1 MDLKKILKLIYNLFL
16 MERYHTLSAKE
27 TYNGKEI
34 LDPTDVLAVYQR
46 EVRLVSD
53 VLTDEEQ
60 RSLAHRMRQ
69 GDEDAKN
76 KLVESNLRFV
86 LFMTKFFRN
95 RGVPME
101 ELIQAGNFGLLRA
114 TERFDDT
121 RGFKFITYASR
132 YVRNEMH
139 LAVARERRTVR
150 ISHEMDVYS
159 HKVKRAFRELENEG
173 KNPLAYLDYVAERLG
188 VDEDYVLD
196 ILAASSP
203 ERPLD
208 KKISDDD
215 DRELS
220 ELISDESQDL
230 ADQFLIDQDL
240 KHTLYKALSGLEE
253 REATVLRLFFGIGDE
268 EPLNLQ
274 QIGAKFGLTRER
286 ARQIKEEALLKLR
299 RRLNGLEQLI

>member
-1 MDLKKILKLIYNLFL
+1 
-16 MERYHTLSAKE
+16 
-27 TYNGKEI
+27 
-34 LDPTDVLAVYQR
+34 
-46 EVRLVSD
+46 
-53 VLTDEEQ
+53 
-60 RSLAHRMRQ
+60 
-69 GDEDAKN
+69 
-76 KLVESNLRFV
+76 
-86 LFMTKFFRN
+86 
-95 RGVPME
+95 
-101 ELIQAGNFGLLRA
+101 
-114 TERFDDT
+114 
-121 RGFKFITYASR
+121 
-132 YVRNEMH
+132 
-139 LAVARERRTVR
+139 
-150 ISHEMDVYS
+150 MDVYS